1 MNENKRVLLAMS
13 GGVDSSAAAVLLRE
27 QGYEVAG
34 VVLKMSPAHG
44 QTVEDAK
51 TAASQLGIPL
61 FVKNMTAEFDRE
73 VVSYFAAE
81 YRKGRTPNPCVVCNP
96 KLKFKAL
103 LDTANAEGYDWIAT
117 GHYAGLRR
125 ENGVTYLTKGENL
138 ERDQSYMLCRLG
150 QDVLSRLMF
159 PLSHLPKPQVRE
171 IAEKAGLSCAKKPD
185 SQEICFIP
193 DNDYARFI
201 EERLGKS
208 EPGEFISP
216 EGLPCGIHQGIIHY
230 TIGQRK
236 GLGIALGRPVF
247 VKSIDPATNRV
258 YLADAAD
265 SFEEEVFLTD
275 LSCTF
280 PDSIHSGMEAE
291 VKIRSRANPAKSTLT
306 LENGLVRV
314 RFAEP
319 QRAPAPGQT
328 GAIYQGDVVLGGG
341 FIE

>member
-1 MNENKRVLLAMS
+1 M
-13 GGVDSSAAAVLLRE
+13 
-27 QGYEVAG
+27 
-34 VVLKMSPAHG
+34 
-44 QTVEDAK
+44 EDAK

-61 FVKNMTAEFDRE
+61 FVKDMTEEFDRE

-103 LDTANAEGYDWIAT
+103 LDTANEEGYGWIAT

-150 QDVLSRLMF
+150 QDVLSRLIF
-159 PLSHLPKPQVRE
+159 PLSHLPKPEVRE
-171 IAEKAGLSCAKKPD
+171 IAERAGLSCAKKPD

-216 EGLPCGIHQGIIHY
+216 EGLPCGTHQGIIHY

-236 GLGIALGRPVF
+236 GLGVALGRPVF
-247 VKSIDPATNRV
+247 VKAIDPAANRV

-280 PDSIHSGMEAE
+280 PDSIQSGMEAE
-291 VKIRSRANPAKSTLT
+291 VKIRSRANPATAPRT
-306 LENGLVRV
+306 RANGLGRGRV
-314 RFAEP
+314 AEP

-328 GAIYQGDVVLGGG
+328 AAIYRGDVVLGGG

>member
-1 MNENKRVLLAMS
+1 MSENNRVLLAMS

-34 VVLKMSPAHG
+34 VVLKMSPVHE

-61 FVKNMTAEFDRE
+61 FVKDMTEEFDRE

-103 LDTANAEGYDWIAT
+103 LDTANEEGYGWIAT

-150 QDVLSRLMF
+150 QDVLSRLIF
-159 PLSHLPKPQVRE
+159 PLSHLPKPEVRE
-171 IAEKAGLSCAKKPD
+171 IAERAGLSCAKKPD

-216 EGLPCGIHQGIIHY
+216 EGLPCGTHQGIIHY

-247 VKSIDPATNRV
+247 VKAIDPAANRV

-280 PDSIHSGMEAE
+280 PDSIQSGMEAE
-291 VKIRSRANPAKSTLT
+291 VKIRSRANPAKATLT

-328 GAIYQGDVVLGGG
+328 AAIYRGDVVLGGG

>member
-61 FVKNMTAEFDRE
+61 FVKDMTAEFDRE

-81 YRKGRTPNPCVVCNP
+81 YRRGRTPNPCVVCNP

-280 PDSIHSGMEAE
+280 PNSIHSGMEAE

>member
-280 PDSIHSGMEAE
+280 PKSIHSGMEAE

>member
-61 FVKNMTAEFDRE
+61 FVKDMTAEFDRE

-280 PDSIHSGMEAE
+280 PNSIHSGMEAE

>member
-61 FVKNMTAEFDRE
+61 FVKDMTAEFDRE

-81 YRKGRTPNPCVVCNP
+81 YRRGRTPNPCVVCNP

-103 LDTANAEGYDWIAT
+103 LDTANAEGCDWIAT

-159 PLSHLPKPQVRE
+159 PLSHLPKPEVRK
-171 IAEKAGLSCAKKPD
+171 IAEKAGLSCAQKPD

-216 EGLPCGIHQGIIHY
+216 EGLPCGTHQGIIHY

-247 VKSIDPATNRV
+247 VKAIDPATNRV

-280 PDSIHSGMEAE
+280 PKSIHSGMEAE
-291 VKIRSRANPAKSTLT
+291 VKIRSRANPAKATLT

-328 GAIYQGDVVLGGG
+328 GAIYRGDVVLGGG

>member
-1 MNENKRVLLAMS
+1 MNENKRLLLAMS

-125 ENGVTYLTKGENL
+125 KNGVTYLTKGENL

-280 PDSIHSGMEAE
+280 PNSIHSGMEAE

>member
-1 MNENKRVLLAMS
+1 MKEKNRVLLAMS

-34 VVLKMSPAHG
+34 VVLKMSPAHE

-51 TAASQLGIPL
+51 IAAGQLGIQL
-61 FVKNMTAEFDRE
+61 FVKDMTEEFDRE

-81 YRKGRTPNPCVVCNP
+81 YRRGRTPNPCVVCNP

-103 LDTANAEGYDWIAT
+103 LDTADAEGYQWIAT

-125 ENGVTYLTKGENL
+125 EANVTYLTKGENL

-150 QDVLSRLMF
+150 QDVLSRLIL
-159 PLSHLPKPQVRE
+159 PLAHLPKPEVRQ
-171 IAEKAGLSCAKKPD
+171 IAEQAGLSCAKKPD

-201 EERLGKS
+201 EERLGKC

-216 EGLPCGIHQGIIHY
+216 EGFPCGMHKGIIHY

-247 VKSIDPATNRV
+247 VKSIDPASNRV
-258 YLADAAD
+258 FLADAKD
-265 SFEEEVFLTD
+265 SFEQEIFLSD

-280 PDSIHSGMEAE
+280 PNSIQNGMETE
-291 VKIRSRANPAKSTLT
+291 VKIRSRANPAKAVLT
-306 LENGLVRV
+306 MENGLIRV

-319 QRAPAPGQT
+319 QRAPAAGQT
-328 GAIYQGDVVLGGG
+328 AAIYQNDVVLGGG

>member
-61 FVKNMTAEFDRE
+61 FVKDMTAEFDRE

-81 YRKGRTPNPCVVCNP
+81 YRRGRTPNPCVVCNP

-159 PLSHLPKPQVRE
+159 PLSHLPKPEVRK

-280 PDSIHSGMEAE
+280 PNSIHSGMEAE

>member
-61 FVKNMTAEFDRE
+61 FVKDMTAEFDRE

-81 YRKGRTPNPCVVCNP
+81 YRRGRTPNPCVVCNP

-159 PLSHLPKPQVRE
+159 PLSHLPKPEVRK
-171 IAEKAGLSCAKKPD
+171 IAEKAGLSCAQKPD

-280 PDSIHSGMEAE
+280 PNSIHSGMEAE

>member
-280 PDSIHSGMEAE
+280 PNSIHSGMEAE

>member
-1 MNENKRVLLAMS
+1 MNENNRVLLAMS

-61 FVKNMTAEFDRE
+61 FVKDMTAEFDRE

-81 YRKGRTPNPCVVCNP
+81 YRRGRTPNPCVVCNP

-103 LDTANAEGYDWIAT
+103 LDTANAEGCDWIAT

-150 QDVLSRLMF
+150 QDVLSRLML
-159 PLSHLPKPQVRE
+159 PLSHLPKPEVRK
-171 IAEKAGLSCAKKPD
+171 IAEKAGLSCAQKPD

-216 EGLPCGIHQGIIHY
+216 EGLPCGTHQGIIHY

-236 GLGIALGRPVF
+236 GLGIALGRPIF
-247 VKSIDPATNRV
+247 VKAIDPATNRV

-291 VKIRSRANPAKSTLT
+291 VKIRSRANPAKATLT
-306 LENGLVRV
+306 LESGLVRV

-328 GAIYQGDVVLGGG
+328 AAIYQGDVVLGGG
-341 FIE
+341 FIK

>member
-125 ENGVTYLTKGENL
+125 KNGVTYLTKGENL

-280 PDSIHSGMEAE
+280 PNSIHSGMEAE

>member
-125 ENGVTYLTKGENL
+125 KNGVTYLTKGENL

>member
-125 ENGVTYLTKGENL
+125 KNGVTYLTKGENL

-159 PLSHLPKPQVRE
+159 PLSHLPKPEVRK
-171 IAEKAGLSCAKKPD
+171 IAEKAGLSCAQKPD

-280 PDSIHSGMEAE
+280 PNSIHSGMEAE

>member
-247 VKSIDPATNRV
+247 VKPIDPATNRV

-280 PDSIHSGMEAE
+280 PNSIHSGMEAE